1 MAAFGL
7 LALVLAVI
15 GIYGITS
22 QLVAARVPE
31 IGVRMTLGAR
41 PLDVLRQFV
50 AESLRQT
57 AVGLVLGLIA
67 GALLMRLAEPLLY
80 QIKPWDPA
88 TLAAVSVLLLAASL
102 TACVVPARRAMRI
115 DPATSIRD

>member
-1 MAAFGL
+1 VG
-7 LALVLAVI
+7 
-15 GIYGITS
+15 
-22 QLVAARVPE
+22 
-31 IGVRMTLGAR
+31 
-41 PLDVLRQFV
+41 
-50 AESLRQT
+50 ESLRQT